1 MNQPAYHA
9 ELERVIQD
17 LIKFVDNKSLDP
29 IIVQAIN
36 YAYVLG
42 KNDGYVNGVQ
52 AVAGDQR

>member
-17 LIKFVDNKSLDP
+17 LVKMVDNKSLDP
-29 IIVQAIN
+29 IIVQALN

-42 KNDGYVNGVQ
+42 KTDGYVAGVQ